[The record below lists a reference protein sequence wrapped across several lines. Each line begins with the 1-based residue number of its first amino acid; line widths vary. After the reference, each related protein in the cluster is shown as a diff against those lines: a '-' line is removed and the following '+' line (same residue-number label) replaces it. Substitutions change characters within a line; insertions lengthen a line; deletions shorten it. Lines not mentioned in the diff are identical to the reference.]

1 MGKRILVAFDDS
13 ENAMRAVEYIADSF
27 KPENEI
33 ILFSVIPDTAT
44 LGGMF
49 DPFFSSSSSSHQE
62 ALSEVAE
69 MKKASLEK
77 ALQKAKEVLLEAGFE
92 EKNVII
98 KANIKKMGVARDIIN
113 EARSGYDAIVM
124 GRKGISGIKEF
135 FIGSVAQK
143 VLQSVKDV
151 SVLIVD

>member
-49 DPFFSSSSSSHQE
+49 DPEFTYYSSSYQE
-62 ALSEVAE
+62 ALSEVGE
-69 MKKASLEK
+69 KKKASLEK

-98 KANIKKMGVARDIIN
+98 KANIKKVGVARDIIN
-113 EARSGYDAIVM
+113 EARSGYDAVVM

-143 VLQSVKDV
+143 VLHSVKDV